1 METLQLFLDN
11 FADWDSFVR
20 IWPLL
25 WQGLQLTVLLSI
37 VTLPIAAA
45 AGLLIAIL
53 YSFHHKPLN
62 VALLIWIDLF
72 RSFPVLVLLILIF
85 YGLPFLGLTLPSFA
99 ACVLALTLNNSGY
112 YGEIF
117 RAGIES
123 VHPSQRAA
131 ARSLGLSH
139 RQSMRLVILPQAVR
153 RVLPPLLNDFVALQ
167 KDVGLISV
175 LGAVDAI
182 RAAQIEAARTFNF
195 TPYVVAGLLF
205 VLLAIPTGRIAD
217 AAAARA
223 TRRQEGA

>member
-1 METLQLFLDN
+1 MDALQLFLDN

-25 WQGLQLTVLLSI
+25 SQGLQLTAL
-37 VTLPIAAA
+37 LPIAAA
-45 AGLLIAIL
+45 SGLLIDIL
-53 YSFHHKPLN
+53 YSFHKKPLN

-123 VHPSQRAA
+123 VSPGQR
-131 ARSLGLSH
+131 
-139 RQSMRLVILPQAVR
+139 
-153 RVLPPLLNDFVALQ
+153 
-167 KDVGLISV
+167 
-175 LGAVDAI
+175 
-182 RAAQIEAARTFNF
+182 EAAR
-195 TPYVVAGLLF
+195 ALGLH
-205 VLLAIPTGRIAD
+205 
-217 AAAARA
+217 
-223 TRRQEGA
+223 